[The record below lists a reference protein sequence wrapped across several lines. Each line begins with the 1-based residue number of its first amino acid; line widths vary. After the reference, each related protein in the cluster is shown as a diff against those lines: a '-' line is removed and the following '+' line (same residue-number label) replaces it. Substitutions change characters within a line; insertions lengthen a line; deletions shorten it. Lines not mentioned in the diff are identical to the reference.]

1 MYALTGGYGHKVI
14 QDYIDNEFGL
24 NVALR
29 LIDDLAISS
38 IHQLSIKSQT
48 RQIQRSVANYNPS
61 FDNENYN
68 KILKSIS
75 GKGVFSGKNFMIQ
88 GKSSISLRTEK
99 DITEIDSV
107 LDEIE
112 NILLKEEKT
121 KIFRSY
127 KQIKNKNLIHR
138 LNLNLYRNLYK
149 FYLKDNNIFNLYLD
163 LPEPFKRLDYSKY
176 SLLLNEKIIDN
187 IDELDINEIKSNIIE
202 EFKYTLSLKQILNIH
217 VTGKT
222 ADGYLDTYHP
232 KTLDKLIIYEL
243 LLDNNYYVRLDGKW
257 FLILDNIMSFIDDK
271 INKINIEYDYLPKW
285 NKTDIENEIERLRS
299 LGEKNAY
306 AELVYNKDIANQKN
320 FLLLDR
326 DLIKLDKKSKIELAD
341 LYDAS
346 ENRFIHVKNCWGAKS
361 AYLFSQALIASALYE
376 NSKEFKE
383 KCQECFNIQ
392 TSDKKTIV
400 IAIAIEEKYI
410 MNFPSNMSAFA
421 KLSLYNAVTNIR
433 NYGYDV
439 ILAPIA
445 IV

>member
-149 FYLKDNNIFNLYLD
+149 FYLKDNNIFNLYISLV
-163 LPEPFKRLDYSKY
+163 FKFKMTYKY
-176 SLLLNEKIIDN
+176 LEYR
-187 IDELDINEIKSNIIE
+187 DE
-202 EFKYTLSLKQILNIH
+202 
-217 VTGKT
+217 
-222 ADGYLDTYHP
+222 
-232 KTLDKLIIYEL
+232 
-243 LLDNNYYVRLDGKW
+243 
-257 FLILDNIMSFIDDK
+257 
-271 INKINIEYDYLPKW
+271 
-285 NKTDIENEIERLRS
+285 
-299 LGEKNAY
+299 
-306 AELVYNKDIANQKN
+306 
-320 FLLLDR
+320 
-326 DLIKLDKKSKIELAD
+326 
-341 LYDAS
+341 
-346 ENRFIHVKNCWGAKS
+346 
-361 AYLFSQALIASALYE
+361 
-376 NSKEFKE
+376 
-383 KCQECFNIQ
+383 
-392 TSDKKTIV
+392 
-400 IAIAIEEKYI
+400 
-410 MNFPSNMSAFA
+410 
-421 KLSLYNAVTNIR
+421 
-433 NYGYDV
+433 
-439 ILAPIA
+439 
-445 IV
+445 